1 MRVRQTPL
9 HLRRNRVLSQIVP
22 RGTHIT
28 VLYSA
33 EEISERIHAL
43 AGEIAAAMGHNPLVV
58 PILKGSFIFA
68 ADLLRALHEAG
79 VEPDMDFIGLSS
91 YRTGTQSLGEVR
103 LVRDTEMEIS
113 GRDVL
118 IVDDILE
125 SGRTLAFARNL
136 MAARGAHTIRTC
148 VLLHKPGKLAVDV
161 ADDFVGFECP
171 DRFVVGYGMDVAH
184 AYRQLPY
191 IGFVEH

>member
-1 MRVRQTPL
+1 M
-9 HLRRNRVLSQIVP
+9 SQIAP
-22 RGTHIT
+22 PGTDIT
-28 VLYSA
+28 VLYPA
-33 EEISERIHAL
+33 EEISHRVHAL
-43 AGEIAAAMGHNPLVV
+43 AGEIAAAMGRNPLVV

-68 ADLLRALHEAG
+68 ADLLRALHDAG

-91 YRTGTQSLGEVR
+91 YRAGTRSLGEVR
-103 LVRDTEMEIS
+103 LVRDTEVEII

-125 SGRTLAFARNL
+125 SGRTLAFAKNL
-136 MAARGAHTIRTC
+136 MAARGARTIRTC

-161 ADDFVGFECP
+161 VADFVGFDCP

-184 AYRQLPY
+184 AYRQLPF
-191 IGFVEH
+191 IGFVES